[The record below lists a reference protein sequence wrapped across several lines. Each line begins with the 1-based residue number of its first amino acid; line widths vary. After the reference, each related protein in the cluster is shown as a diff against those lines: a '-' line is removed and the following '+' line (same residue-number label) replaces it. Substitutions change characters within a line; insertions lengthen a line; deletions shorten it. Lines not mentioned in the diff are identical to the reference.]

1 VLQSLLHEEAVR
13 WFALARGT
21 KAATRDQPRYNLT
34 ADPYFTD
41 GNRMTIGV
49 SRVPVQ
55 PWEVVNL
62 NWNESTDP
70 IRAGK
75 GEAGRVEQVP

>member
-1 VLQSLLHEEAVR
+1 
-13 WFALARGT
+13 
-21 KAATRDQPRYNLT
+21 
-34 ADPYFTD
+34 
-41 GNRMTIGV
+41 
-49 SRVPVQ
+49 VQ